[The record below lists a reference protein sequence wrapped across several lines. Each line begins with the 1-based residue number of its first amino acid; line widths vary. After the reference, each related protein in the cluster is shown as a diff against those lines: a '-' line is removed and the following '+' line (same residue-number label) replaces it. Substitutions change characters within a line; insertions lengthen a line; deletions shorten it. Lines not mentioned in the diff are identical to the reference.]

1 MIISKCLKYIMYYF
15 VLKIIYRFIKK
26 YSYKNINIETVYD
39 SDDSETLHINEC
51 TTLVLYQP
59 PFQNGIR
66 KKYNLKNIY
75 NNFFNGIRED
85 IKNDINPAHLK
96 TEFKKQDKPII
107 LFKDSKKSFV
117 GHELI
122 WSFKTKEDY
131 HYKVKVYLKLSNEN
145 SIKNIEMSISDSDG
159 NAFIYDYIL
168 YNIEN
173 EMTDNVI
180 KGNEMTDSEIKG
192 NENID
197 DFSFILDNNAF
208 GNNEITIKLN
218 LGSYNNIEYVIDS
231 STIEVIE
238 KKLVDETPILIFDVN
253 ERYTPLYFNE
263 KNILDL
269 QEFESDDFE

>member
-15 VLKIIYRFIKK
+15 VLKVIYRFIKN
-26 YSYKNINIETVYD
+26 YSYKNVNIETLYD
-39 SDDSETLHINEC
+39 TEESDTLNINEC
-51 TTLVLYQP
+51 TTLVLYQG
-59 PFQNGIR
+59 PFQHGIR
-66 KKYNLKNIY
+66 QKYNLKNIY
-75 NNFFNGIRED
+75 NNFFNGIREN

-96 TEFKKQDKPII
+96 TEFKKRDVPII
-107 LFKDSKKSFV
+107 LLKDSNKSFTAN
-117 GHELI
+117 ELK
-122 WSFKTKEDY
+122 WSFTTKEDY
-131 HYKVKVYLKLSNEN
+131 HYKIKVYLKLTNKDCN
-145 SIKNIEMSISDSDG
+145 KDCNKDYVKNIEMSISDSNG

-173 EMTDNVI
+173 EMISNDCDYIN
-180 KGNEMTDSEIKG
+180 
-192 NENID
+192 

-208 GNNEITIKLN
+208 DNNEITIKLN
-218 LGSYNNIEYVIDS
+218 LGNNDNNIQYLIDLS
-231 STIEVIE
+231 MIDVIE